1 MKNRYILILIILL
14 FSSSCVKDNNDLF
27 DKSPDERLSEKI
39 SEYNNILIEA
49 PNGWIMTIETKVDGV
64 YRLWVKFKAGNRVDM
79 LCDMDATWA
88 TKDATSS
95 VIKESS
101 YKIKA
106 MQYPTLIFDTYN
118 YIHLMADPQGTNSS
132 YGNINGG
139 VNGTGLASDFEFA
152 FGDYANNIITLKGR
166 YNSVNA
172 SLEKATVAQETA
184 IKQGGL
190 KLVHTKLNSYFSSVK
205 YPVLEV
211 NGVKVDIV
219 VGNRASTFSYLSQDK
234 MVAQSCSSYPDLSSL
249 TDAKISSNIH
259 FVTPIEVN
267 GVKLSG
273 FTFDKD
279 GYFFND
285 GKSNKYIYDNKKPS
299 IPLRFGYNLDYSS
312 MRIDD
317 SKLVGTLV
325 NPFLKDVYLASR
337 TGLYGNGKREMQYA
351 NIAFQLHPISGEP
364 VMVFTIRYNNT
375 AGSNYTA
382 TWRYKY
388 RIESNGNITF
398 YEREQTGSSNERGQ
412 EPYLRPLV
420 DYFCKL
426 TYSTYSTSSWES
438 SVINTTTPVTFIID
452 WGENKTLGSSDII
465 GSLIPIN
472 DIDNFCSG
480 IISK

>member
-27 DKSPDERLSEKI
+27 EKSPDERLSEKI
-39 SEYNNILIEA
+39 SEYNNILTEA

-64 YRLWVKFKAGNRVDM
+64 YRLWVKFKADNRVDM

-95 VIKESS
+95 IIKESS

-152 FGDYANNIITLKGR
+152 LGDYANNIITLKGR

-190 KLVHTKLNSYFSSVK
+190 KAVHTKLNSYFSTVK

-219 VGNRASTFSYLSQDK
+219 VGNRTSTFSYLSQDK
-234 MVAQSCSSYPDLSSL
+234 MVTQSCSSYPDLSSL
-249 TDAKISSNIH
+249 TDAKVSSNIH

-438 SVINTTTPVTFIID
+438 SVISATAPVTFKVD
-452 WGENKTLGSSDII
+452 WGENNTPGSSDII

-472 DIDNFCSG
+472 DMDNFCSG
-480 IISK
+480 ILSK

>member
-1 MKNRYILILIILL
+1 MKNRYMLILIILL

-39 SEYNNILIEA
+39 SEYNNILTEA

-64 YRLWVKFKAGNRVDM
+64 YRLWVKFKTGNRVDM

-152 FGDYANNIITLKGR
+152 LGSFENNIVTLKGR
-166 YNSVNA
+166 YNSVKA
-172 SLEKATVAQETA
+172 ILERATAAQESA
-184 IKQGGL
+184 IKQGAL
-190 KLVHTKLNSYFSSVK
+190 KDVHTKLNSYFSTVK

-211 NGVKVDIV
+211 NGVKVDIL
-219 VGNRASTFSYLSQDK
+219 VGNRSTRFSYLSKGEMITQN
-234 MVAQSCSSYPDLSSL
+234 CSSYPDLSSF
-249 TDAKISSNIH
+249 TDNKVSSNIH
-259 FVTPIEVN
+259 FITPLDVN
-267 GVKLSG
+267 GVEVNG

-299 IPLRFGYNLDYSS
+299 VPLRFGYNLDYSS

-317 SKLVGTLV
+317 SKLEGTLV
-325 NPFLKDVYLASR
+325 DPFLTDVYLAAR
-337 TGLYGNGKREMQYA
+337 AGLYGNGKRNMQYA
-351 NIAFQLHPISGEP
+351 NINFALHPLSGEP

-375 AGSNYTA
+375 SGSNYTA

-388 RIESNGNITF
+388 RMEQNGNITF

-412 EPYLRPLV
+412 EPRLIELV

-426 TYSTYSTSSWES
+426 EYSTYSTSSWDN
-438 SVINTTTPVTFIID
+438 SVISSTTPVTFKID
-452 WGENKTLGSSDII
+452 WGNNNTAGSSDVI
-465 GSLIPIN
+465 GSLIPISN
-472 DIDNFCSG
+472 PENFCCG
-480 IISK
+480 ILSK